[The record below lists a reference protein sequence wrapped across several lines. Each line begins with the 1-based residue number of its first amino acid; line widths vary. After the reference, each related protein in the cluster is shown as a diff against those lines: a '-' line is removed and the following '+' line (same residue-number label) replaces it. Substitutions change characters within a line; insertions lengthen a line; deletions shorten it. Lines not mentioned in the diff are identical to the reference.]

1 MDDLND
7 AKIGIENLSVE
18 LRKTDAYIQYYKPV
32 EEYAEISKLLNFI
45 MTSREER
52 KRLVQYIAS
61 KKMHLNKLI
70 TDNMRNWPKFD
81 KEKIAEIEI
90 PVLEDKNSLQP
101 NSRGKGRHTRYRY
114 DKRDLLSKLSNPSMS
129 SGRQSHNMSVSIR
142 NSKFSRIK
150 RETTLDISFEEI
162 RKLNQNERRNKTQVR
177 KVSTK
182 RNWGKRMSSKQSI
195 LNKVDRG
202 LTNPEILEQGKLEL
216 YKL

>member
-1 MDDLND
+1 
-7 AKIGIENLSVE
+7 
-18 LRKTDAYIQYYKPV
+18 
-32 EEYAEISKLLNFI
+32 
-45 MTSREER
+45 
-52 KRLVQYIAS
+52 
-61 KKMHLNKLI
+61 
-70 TDNMRNWPKFD
+70 
-81 KEKIAEIEI
+81 
-90 PVLEDKNSLQP
+90 
-101 NSRGKGRHTRYRY
+101 
-114 DKRDLLSKLSNPSMS
+114 MS

-150 RETTLDISFEEI
+150 RETTLDISYEEI
-162 RKLNQNERRNKTQVR
+162 RMLNQNERRNKTQVR